1 MSTNSAAA
9 IPNDLELKRLAA
21 EPERPLFPL
30 LDQAEAM
37 LPMVLV
43 LAFLPS
49 LYALT
54 YGTLTDWGALQGLAG
69 LDYLAAGGPTDL
81 ADLTQL
87 EPQQALRF
95 QPPLM
100 SWLTALGIKVT
111 GVGHAVGAMVPA
123 FLCTAGLIV
132 SVYVLGR
139 RLGTERLALISAGL
153 LAFNPLI
160 LAGAQ
165 EPVPQSATV
174 FAAVLALAGV
184 ITHWQKSSSLVSYQ
198 LLLAGISLG
207 LCLLAGGAVA
217 VAVVAVIVLY
227 VVLWKCTDRR
237 VTRSGIVSDRIRF
250 SRRMAFRST
259 LVLVATAFAV
269 GGWDVLLL
277 SSRYGS
283 QFWEGWLAAAGIT
296 PAVIA
301 GSAPPLTLDR
311 VWDLCHLA
319 WPLLG
324 LTLLGLWAIVRDIY
338 RGDEEAARRHRGLLG
353 VWCLVALGLALW
365 TGAAPSGGNAAQ
377 VWTTLLAVPLVMTAA
392 LGILQ
397 IAERRVGFGV
407 ALAACAFS
415 LAVVAADRWFPARDE
430 IGAGA
435 TVGPGA
441 HTLQAVLAPTLLTG
455 IIACLAGF
463 IAAERERSRRLVLSG
478 LVTAILMV
486 NVAWGLDA
494 VRRTEVG
501 DRQLQELRAGLER
514 FTPIDRLVFVDLS
527 PTGNRVTFRPPPQ
540 MLFALRSLWP
550 AAELSTVT
558 SWDAPL
564 PARGPQSPT
573 SNGQVLFVGLSPR
586 GRVRGS
592 SPAAGLKAAT
602 TPLYYRDLEVVAFVG
617 DRLAPARSAD
627 AADFRTSNH

>member
-1 MSTNSAAA
+1 MSTNVAAA

-21 EPERPLFPL
+21 EPARPLFPL

-37 LPMVLV
+37 LPLVLV

-54 YGTLTDWGALQGLAG
+54 YGTLTKWGALQGLVG
-69 LDYLAAGGPTDL
+69 LDYLATGGPVDL
-81 ADLTQL
+81 ADLARL
-87 EPQQALRF
+87 EPQQSLRF

-100 SWLTALGIKVT
+100 SWLTALGIKIT

-123 FLCTAGLIV
+123 FLCTAGLVV

-139 RLGTERLALISAGL
+139 RLGGERLALVSAGL

-165 EPVPQSATV
+165 EPVPQSATM

-198 LLLAGISLG
+198 LLLAGIALG
-207 LCLLAGGAVA
+207 LCLLAGGAIA
-217 VAVVAVIVLY
+217 MAVVAVIVLY

-283 QFWEGWLAAAGIT
+283 QFWEGWL
-296 PAVIA
+296 
-301 GSAPPLTLDR
+301 GSAALTKSARPLALDR
-311 VWDLCHLA
+311 VWDLCRLA

-324 LTLLGLWAIVRDIY
+324 MTLLGLWAIVRDIY
-338 RGDEEAARRHRGLLG
+338 RGDEEAARRHRGLLA
-353 VWCLVALGLALW
+353 VWSLVALGLALW
-365 TGAAPSGGNAAQ
+365 TGAAPSAADAAQ
-377 VWTTLLAVPLVMTAA
+377 IWATFLAVPVVMTAA
-392 LGILQ
+392 LGTLQ
-397 IAERRVGFGV
+397 IAERRVGFGM
-407 ALAACAFS
+407 ALTACAMS
-415 LAVVAADRWFPARDE
+415 LAVVAADRWFLAHHE
-430 IGAGA
+430 IGAG
-435 TVGPGA
+435 TTIGPGD
-441 HTLQAVLAPTLLTG
+441 HTLHALLAPALLTG
-455 IIACLAGF
+455 LIAG
-463 IAAERERSRRLVLSG
+463 IAWFVADGRERSRRVVLSG
-478 LVTAILMV
+478 LLAAILLV

-501 DRQLQELRAGLER
+501 DRQLQELRVGLER
-514 FTPIDRLVFVDLS
+514 FAPVERLVFVDLS
-527 PTGNRVTFRPPPQ
+527 PAGNGVTFQPPPQ
-540 MLFALRSLWP
+540 LLFVLRSLCP
-550 AAELSTVT
+550 TAKVSSVT
-558 SWDAPL
+558 AWDAPL
-564 PARGPQSPT
+564 PAPDTPSPVA
-573 SNGQVLFVGLSPR
+573 NDAVLFVGLSPR
-586 GRVRGS
+586 GRARGS
-592 SPAAGLKAAT
+592 SPAAGFRAAT
-602 TPLYYRDLEVVAFVG
+602 SPLYYRDLEIVAFVG
-617 DRLAPARSAD
+617 DRLTRSRSAD
-627 AADFRTSNH
+627 AADVRTSNN